1 VDSVAKKGLSTCHWG
16 QTFHSVGL
24 TPNPRAGNV
33 SHATT
38 SIVVHE
44 PKKLFCWWR
53 HMEGVDMPH
62 RREVVTRRWADEG
75 RCRVERTIS
84 SVFFGVIPWQLRF
97 SR

>member
-1 VDSVAKKGLSTCHWG
+1 
-16 QTFHSVGL
+16 
-24 TPNPRAGNV
+24 
-33 SHATT
+33 
-38 SIVVHE
+38 
-44 PKKLFCWWR
+44 
-53 HMEGVDMPH
+53 MEGVDMPH